1 MKEHLKYLDGLRG
14 LASFA
19 VILFHMDFFIG
30 TMTSPSPGYGQD
42 SYLWQVYR
50 RLLDGNFSVC
60 VFFVLSGYSLILSYY
75 RTNNE
80 KYLSE
85 AVFKR
90 YLRLTPLVAASVIMS
105 FLLWHNDLYFNKAAA
120 SLIGGHDWFY
130 NNFNGNPNF
139 LDAIYQAIL
148 GVYLGNVSF
157 NGPLWTIKIEFWASL
172 FLFAFCTFFYN
183 QKKVILISLI
193 TVFALILCLGV
204 SGLYTSLFIAGAL
217 MLKMKMKMKRDKRL
231 ALLIMPA
238 MLLGT
243 ENRWSTVSAHSD
255 SFLSQTLQID
265 VTASSIIFHSIGAC
279 LLLIAVL
286 NSSALQKLLSLRPF
300 EFLGKISFSM
310 YVFHLPVVMS
320 VGSWIM
326 VYFYGSYGKV
336 VASALAII
344 VSIVV
349 TLIISKLAYL
359 LIDIP
364 SQKLAKKLAKKVIS

>member
-217 MLKMKMKMKRDKRL
+217 MLKMKMKRDKRL